1 MTPYFLALDH
11 LEKKIVVTIRGT
23 LSMKDLV
30 TDLNADAEF
39 IPVNPLQTN
48 PPWLAHKVWEH
59 KCDKLVVAL
68 LVITFL

>member
-48 PPWLAHKVWEH
+48 PPWLAHKV
-59 KCDKLVVAL
+59 LNLGSTYAL
-68 LVITFL
+68 C